1 MTYADLTTRDR
12 NPVKRWLQRRRLAD
26 ALKVLRAESA
36 GDRLRILD
44 FGAGN
49 GELVRQMPGIASIEA
64 WVYEPTPALM
74 AEARGNLAGFDTVR
88 FVQDLDSIEPGTFDY
103 VFCLEVF
110 EHLPEQE
117 TTEALKAIHRLL
129 KHSGRAVIGV
139 PHELFLPA
147 LFKGL
152 FRMAR
157 RHGDFDART
166 DHILSALV
174 GRPPSNRPVAEIF
187 PGARFHL
194 HHLGFDHRALQR
206 RLREQFQLLDRYFSP
221 FPILGAALNSE
232 VYFVLAKAPAEMAD
246 ERRGHR

>member
-1 MTYADLTTRDR
+1 MTYADLTIRDR
-12 NPVKRWLQRRRLAD
+12 NPVKRWLQRQRLAD
-26 ALKVLRAESA
+26 ALKVLRAEPA
-36 GDRLRILD
+36 GRRLRILD

-49 GELVRQMPGIASIEA
+49 GELVRRLPGITSIEA

-74 AEARGNLAGFDTVR
+74 AEARENLAGFDTVR
-88 FVQDLDSIEPGTFDY
+88 FVQDLASAEPGSFDY

-110 EHLPEQE
+110 EHLPEKE
-117 TTEALKAIHRLL
+117 TTEALQAIHRLL
-129 KHSGRAVIGV
+129 KRNGRAVIGV

-157 RHGDFDART
+157 RHGDFDARPG
-166 DHILSALV
+166 HIVSALV
-174 GRPPSNRPVAEIF
+174 GRPPSDRPITEIF

-206 RLREQFQLLDRYFSP
+206 RLRESFQLLDRYFSP
-221 FPILGAALNSE
+221 FPILGATLNSE
-232 VYFVLAKAPAEMAD
+232 VYFVLGKAPVDVAD
-246 ERRGHR
+246 ERRAQR